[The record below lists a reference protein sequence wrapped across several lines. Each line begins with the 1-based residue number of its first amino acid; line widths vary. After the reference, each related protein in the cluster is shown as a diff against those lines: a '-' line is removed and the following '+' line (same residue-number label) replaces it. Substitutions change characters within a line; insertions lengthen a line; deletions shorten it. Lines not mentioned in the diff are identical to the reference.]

1 MVNGISGIKPGIKTS
16 GIEIKGIK
24 DGKFKS
30 ELERSRINKDAGI
43 EKGIS
48 DEKIQNN
55 KLSGIKEI
63 AADRM
68 VVNKEMLIKDIFQNL
83 DAGHKK
89 IESLLKVSVSGVR
102 LSQQELLTLQM
113 RVYRFTQEVELISK
127 LVEKGTTGV
136 KQVVNTQ
143 V

>member
-1 MVNGISGIKPGIKTS
+1 MVNGISGIKTGIGTS
-16 GIEIKGIK
+16 GIKINGTKN
-24 DGKFKS
+24 GKFKS
-30 ELERSRINKDAGI
+30 QLEKSRVNKNAGI
-43 EKGIS
+43 EKGTP

-55 KLSGIKEI
+55 KLNGIKEI
-63 AADRM
+63 APDTIVA
-68 VVNKEMLIKDIFQNL
+68 NKEMLVKNILQNL

-89 IESLLKVSVSGVR
+89 IESLLRVSVSGVR

-113 RVYRFTQEVELISK
+113 RVYRFSQEVELISK
-127 LVEKGTTGV
+127 LVEKGTSGV

>member
-1 MVNGISGIKPGIKTS
+1 MVNGISGIKTGSLISGIKINATRN
-16 GIEIKGIK
+16 E
-24 DGKFKS
+24 KFKS
-30 ELERSRINKDAGI
+30 QLEKSRINKNAGI
-43 EKGIS
+43 EKGAP

-63 AADRM
+63 AADKM
-68 VVNKEMLIKDIFQNL
+68 VVNKEMLIKNIFQNL

-89 IESLLKVSVSGVR
+89 IESILKVSLSGVK
-102 LSQQELLTLQM
+102 LSQQELLTLQL
-113 RVYRFTQEVELISK
+113 RVYKFTQEVELISK
-127 LVEKGTTGV
+127 LVEKGTSGV